1 MVVVLFMVIMEDFD
15 DFFGSSFKGQGFYL
29 VFYFGGKAFYHI
41 EQNGELNITNW
52 LILLNWKMFLHMT

>member
-29 VFYFGGKAFYHI
+29 VLNVWGKTFYHI
-41 EQNGELNITNW
+41 SYFNKG
-52 LILLNWKMFLHMT
+52 